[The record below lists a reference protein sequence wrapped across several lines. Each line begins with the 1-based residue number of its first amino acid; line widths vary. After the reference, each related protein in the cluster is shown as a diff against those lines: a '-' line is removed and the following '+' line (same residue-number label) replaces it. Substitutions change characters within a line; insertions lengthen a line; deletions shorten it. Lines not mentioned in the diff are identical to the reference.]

1 MTEPKVSKRSQA
13 VAIMKANADSPM
25 AEVVTLIAQA
35 IDVTEANAKSYYRYI
50 VEHKLAPGIVAK
62 TTRAVKEKVA
72 KAPKVSK
79 TAKVAKTPK
88 VKAKAHVVDDA
99 YVAQVEK
106 IKAANL
112 ARMKEVTRRSKS
124 LDTQLA
130 EVESDI
136 DTNDDSF
143 AAPKFLSKSQLSAI
157 L

>member
-1 MTEPKVSKRSQA
+1 MTEAKVSKRSQA
-13 VAIMKANADSPM
+13 VAIMKANAESPM
-25 AEVVTLIAQA
+25 ATVVTLIAQA
-35 IDVTEANAKSYYRYI
+35 IDVSEANAKSYYRYI

-79 TAKVAKTPK
+79 AAKTPK
-88 VKAKAHVVDDA
+88 VKAQKHVVDDA

-124 LDTQLA
+124 LNTQLA

-143 AAPKFLSKSQLSAI
+143 AAPKFLSKSALAAI

>member
-13 VAIMKANADSPM
+13 VAIMKANAEAPM
-25 AEVVTLIAQA
+25 ASVVTLIAQT
-35 IDVTEANAKSYYRYI
+35 IDVSEANAKSYYRYI

-72 KAPKVSK
+72 KAPKVVK
-79 TAKVAKTPK
+79 IVKTPK
-88 VKAKAHVVDDA
+88 VSMKADTSDFE
-99 YVAQVEK
+99 VEK

-112 ARMKEVTRRSKS
+112 ARMKAVTRSLKS
-124 LDTQLA
+124 LDTQVA

-136 DTNDDSF
+136 DTDDDSF

>member
-13 VAIMKANADSPM
+13 VAIMKANADAPM
-25 AEVVTLIAQA
+25 ASVVTLIAQT
-35 IDVTEANAKSYYRYI
+35 IDVSEANAKSYYRYI

-72 KAPKVSK
+72 KAPKV
-79 TAKVAKTPK
+79 AKVVKTPK
-88 VKAKAHVVDDA
+88 VSMKADTSDFE
-99 YVAQVEK
+99 VEK

-112 ARMKEVTRRSKS
+112 ARMKAVTRSLKS
-124 LDTQLA
+124 LDTQVA

-136 DTNDDSF
+136 DTDDDSF